1 MQLTVRTEINAS
13 VFEVWRAYTTPSDIM
28 KWNAASDDW
37 HTTKS
42 IVDLQSGGKFCSRME
57 AKDGSFGFDFEGTYT
72 HIVENSLIAYEF
84 GGRNAKVDFKVTE
97 HGTRV
102 TVTFDSEDAHTAEQ
116 QQQGW
121 QSILD
126 NFKKYVESSLG
137 SES

>member
-13 VFEVWRAYTTPSDIM
+13 VSEVWRAYTTPSDIM
-28 KWNAASDDW
+28 RWNAASDDW
-37 HTTKS
+37 HTTKAV
-42 IVDLQSGGKFCSRME
+42 VDLQSGGKFCSRME

-72 HIVENSLIAYEF
+72 DVVENVLIAYEF
-84 GGRNAKVDFKVTE
+84 GGRTAKVDFTVTE
-97 HGTRV
+97 HGTMV

-126 NFKKYVESSLG
+126 NFKKYVEFSLSSEG
-137 SES
+137 